1 MTEGDSYARPFK
13 KGDWYEV
20 TATGYDNKGKK
31 IAETKIKLADY
42 KTDTDTLRLQAPGS
56 SLPALM

>member
-31 IAETKIKLADY
+31 LLKQKLNLPITKLILIN
-42 KTDTDTLRLQAPGS
+42 Q
-56 SLPALM
+56 